1 MSLEVRES
9 IIHGNGV
16 FTTERIPKHSVIC
29 RLNIVREI
37 TDEHPL
43 DPDNGELRQH
53 CHLYPD
59 GTMVLFSEPYCYA
72 NHSCEPNTFLYTINK
87 VSYFIAMRDIQQD
100 EELTLEYGLG
110 EFSGQIW
117 DCKCGSPNC
126 RGRHRCGFS
135 YMSESRQM
143 QYLPY
148 LDPFIVQVYSDSI
161 KEILDRQLQE
171 CLEAA

>member
-1 MSLEVRES
+1 MSLEVRDS
-9 IIHGNGV
+9 IIHGKGV
-16 FTTERIPKHSVIC
+16 FTTEHIPKHSVIG
-29 RLNIVREI
+29 RVNIAREV

-43 DPDNGELRQH
+43 DPAKGELHHH
-53 CHLYPD
+53 CHWYPD
-59 GTMVLFSEPYCYA
+59 GTTVLVGEPHRYL
-72 NHSCEPNTFLYTINK
+72 NHSCQPNTFYYTINK
-87 VSYFIAMRDIQQD
+87 IGYLMAMRNIQED
-100 EELTLEYGLG
+100 EELLLEYSLCD
-110 EFSGQIW
+110 FTGQVW

-161 KEILDRQLQE
+161 QEILDGQLQE
-171 CLEAA
+171 